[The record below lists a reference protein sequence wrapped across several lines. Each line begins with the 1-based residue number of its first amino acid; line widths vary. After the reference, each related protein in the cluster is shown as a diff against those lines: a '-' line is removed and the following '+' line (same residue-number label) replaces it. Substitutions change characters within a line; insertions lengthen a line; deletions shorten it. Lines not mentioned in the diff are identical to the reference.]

1 MKLPSDW
8 ITPDWPAPKNVRSLI
23 TTRAGGV
30 STGPFASMN
39 LGAFLNDDALAVKA
53 NRSILRRHLPAE
65 PKWLRQVHGTKV
77 VDADSLQSLTEADAS
92 VAHKANTVC
101 AIATADCIPLLFCNQ
116 QGTVVGAAHAGWRGL
131 CAGVI
136 ENTLDAM
143 QCKPTELLAYLGPA
157 IGPRNFEVGREVRE
171 AFLQQ
176 DVQAEQAFSEKT
188 NGKFMADIYLLARLR
203 LNKEGVTKIFGGVF
217 CTVEDARFFS
227 HRRDKETGRMASL
240 IWLE

>member
-8 ITPDWPAPKNVRSLI
+8 IMPDWPAPKNVRSLI

>member
-1 MKLPSDW
+1 MNCPAQW
-8 ITPDWPAPKNVRSLI
+8 ITAEWPAPTNVRTLI

-39 LGAFLNDDALAVKA
+39 LGAFLTDDAQAVKA

-65 PKWLRQVHGTKV
+65 PKWLRQVHGTQV
-77 VDADSLQSLTEADAS
+77 VEADTLHGLTEADAS
-92 VAHKANTVC
+92 VARKANTVC
-101 AIATADCIPLLFCNQ
+101 AIATADCIPLLFCNR
-116 QGTVVGAAHAGWRGL
+116 QGTVVAAAHAGWRGL

-136 ENTLDAM
+136 ENTILSM
-143 QCKPTELLAYLGPA
+143 QCEAQNILAYLGPA
-157 IGPRNFEVGREVRE
+157 IGPKRFEVGREVYD
-171 AFLQQ
+171 AFLRH
-176 DVQAEQAFSEKT
+176 DAQAAQAFSEKT
-188 NGKFMADIYLLARLR
+188 NGKFMADIYLLARQR
-203 LNKEGVTKIFGGVF
+203 LNRAGVTQVFGGEF